1 MTTIAVLGARGRL
14 GRTVAKAFLDAGYKV
29 RAITRDGRL
38 PAELTGATG
47 VAADALDQA
56 SLVEATKGSDIVFN
70 GLNPIYSDWSSC
82 LPMAE
87 NVMAA
92 CGASGALHLFPGT
105 VYNFGSPMPPVLTEG
120 MPQQPTTEKGRIRVA
135 MEALF
140 RREAEAGRV
149 RTSIVRAGD
158 FFGGKGTGSW
168 FDLVVASKL
177 DKGIYTAPGKVDLV
191 HEWTYLPDY
200 AAAFVALAGRR
211 DALGSYEDFNFAGH
225 PVTDLQ
231 LKAAAEEVLGRSLK
245 LVSMPWWV
253 LRLGSPF
260 MPMWKAIVS
269 MSYLRFEE
277 HRLAAGR
284 LETVVGP
291 LPHTALPQ
299 AVAGALADLGWSQ
312 THARIAA

>member
-260 MPMWKAIVS
+260 MPRWKAIVS